1 MQLVK
6 IELPFPSELSAQ
18 QGGHWT
24 KKADSIRRLKEMAC
38 YLVKDQIAWAPKLN
52 RARIDYE
59 FIVADNRQRDEGNL
73 IYQCKPYV
81 DGLVLAGVIQGD
93 HWQVL
98 STGKISTRIAEKGEK
113 PAVKMTISKL

>member
-1 MQLVK
+1 MQSVT

-24 KKADSIRRLKEMAC
+24 KKADAIRKLKEMAF
-38 YLVKDQIAWAPKLN
+38 YLVKDQLAEAPKWN

-59 FIVADNRQRDEGNL
+59 FIVANNQQRDEGNMV
-73 IYQCKPYV
+73 YQCKPYV

-98 STGKISTRIAEKGEK
+98 STGTISTRIAITGEK
-113 PAVKMTISKL
+113 PAVKLTISKI